1 MYSFYVIIQLPVEKL
16 LNLLMK
22 NWDNHSRDAVSGI
35 RSTKRNVVVKPAAES
50 WLNLL
55 QFIYCFQT
63 DVDSVSVLISTTR
76 SRQSLV
82 FKSGV
87 KFKPKKEIFTAFIKP
102 MKTVFWWET
111 FFKCYFLCLSLV
123 FYYYFNCQSDCR

>member
-1 MYSFYVIIQLPVEKL
+1 MYSFLCDYSVASGKIVELADEKL
-16 LNLLMK
+16 RQ
-22 NWDNHSRDAVSGI
+22 SQSGCVSGI
-35 RSTKRNVVVKPAAES
+35 RSTKRNVVLSPAAES

-87 KFKPKKEIFTAFIKP
+87 KFKPKKEIYTAFIKP
-102 MKTVFWWET
+102 MKTVF
-111 FFKCYFLCLSLV
+111 
-123 FYYYFNCQSDCR
+123 